1 LDRKVEEE
9 DDEEKEKEVDVIY
22 GLHSLTEDINPR
34 ENVMFRRVL
43 QHSSVLCSSLQHRVF
58 FLMKELICNT

>member
-1 LDRKVEEE
+1 VEEE

-22 GLHSLTEDINPR
+22 GLHSLTEDINPG

-43 QHSSVLCSSLQHRVF
+43 QHSSLLCSSLQHSRVF